1 MMGAVNKPV
10 VGIIGTGAI
19 GGFYGVMLA
28 RAGFDVHFL
37 LRSEFSAVAERGLQ
51 VNSAVHGPLTLH
63 PAQAYAAAED
73 MPQCDWLLVG
83 AKTTSNAG
91 LAPSIIQAAKP
102 DAKVLVLQNGLD
114 VEDSLREL
122 LPESLHLLGGLCLI
136 CVHREGPGQITHQA
150 LGAVNVGYHSG
161 PALENAARM
170 ALVEEGS
177 GLFRAAGIES
187 QAMPDL
193 HQARWQKLVWNI
205 PYNGLSV
212 LLGAGTAPL
221 MADAG
226 SRVLIQALMAE
237 VVQGAK
243 ACGHDMPPG
252 YADYLFTMT
261 EKMPD
266 YWPSMHHDFV
276 HKRPLELEA
285 IYARPLAAAKAAGL
299 ELPRIDALY
308 RSLCFIDRRNV

>member
-1 MMGAVNKPV
+1 MGTINKPV

-51 VNSAVHGPLTLH
+51 VDSAVHGLLTLN
-63 PAQAYAAAED
+63 PVQAYSSAED
-73 MPQCDWLLVG
+73 MPKCDWLLVG

-91 LAPSIIQAAKP
+91 LAPSIIHAAKP

-122 LPESLHLLGGLCLI
+122 LPDSLHLLGGLCLI
-136 CVHREGPGQITHQA
+136 CVHRDGPGQITHQA

-161 PALENAARM
+161 PAADDTARM

-177 GLFRAAGIES
+177 GLFRAAGIDS
-187 QAMPDL
+187 QAMPNL
-193 HQARWQKLVWNI
+193 YLARWQKLVWNI

-212 LLGAGTAPL
+212 LLGASTTPL
-221 MADAG
+221 MADAD

-243 ACGHDMPPG
+243 ACGLEVPPG
-252 YADYLFTMT
+252 YADFLFTMT
-261 EKMPD
+261 EKMAD
-266 YWPSMHHDFV
+266 YWPSMYHDFL

-285 IYARPLAAAKAAGL
+285 IYVRPLAAAKAAGC
-299 ELPRIDALY
+299 ELPQIEALY
-308 RSLCFIDRRNV
+308 RALSFIDRRNT

>member
-1 MMGAVNKPV
+1 MGAANKPV

-19 GGFYGVMLA
+19 GGFYGLMLA

-51 VNSAVHGPLTLH
+51 VNSAVHGSLTLN
-63 PAQAYAAAED
+63 PVQAYSSAED
-73 MPQCDWLLVG
+73 MPPCDWLLVG

-91 LAPSIIQAAKP
+91 LAPSIIQAAKSG
-102 DAKVLVLQNGLD
+102 ARVLVLQNGLD
-114 VEDSLREL
+114 VEDSLRAL

-136 CVHREGPGQITHQA
+136 CVHRDGPGQITHQA

-161 PALENAARM
+161 PAADESARM
-170 ALVEEGS
+170 AIVEEGV
-177 GLFRAAGIES
+177 GLFRTAGIDS
-187 QAMPDL
+187 QAMPNL

-212 LLGAGTAPL
+212 LLGASTTPL
-221 MADAG
+221 MADAD
-226 SRVLIQALMAE
+226 SRALIQALMAE

-252 YADYLFTMT
+252 YAEYLFMMT

-266 YWPSMHHDFV
+266 YWPSMYHDFL
-276 HKRPLELEA
+276 HKRPLELDA
-285 IYARPLAAAKAAGL
+285 IYARPLTAAKAAGC
-299 ELPRIDALY
+299 ELPRIEALY
-308 RSLCFIDRRNV
+308 RTLGFIDRRNT